1 MLNEEKSFLEVS
13 AGEHERKVKRLP
25 SENGML
31 NGVLQGFVF
40 RKKKKK
46 IADHHHTA

>member
-31 NGVLQGFVF
+31 NGVLQESRDVF
-40 RKKKKK
+40 SGEKKRK
-46 IADHHHTA
+46 